1 MQGSPTWVEIDLDTL
16 VKNIQV
22 IREKTE
28 AGVTM
33 MLTVKADAYGHGAV
47 QVARAAEGVVDRF
60 GVATVDEALEMQRAG
75 ITKKILILSPI
86 LGAEI
91 PIVVDNGFAMTVP
104 SIEVAK
110 STGAYG
116 RRHGVTTEVHV
127 EVDTGM
133 GRTGVFAGEAEAL
146 IKEITSI
153 TGLKLGGV
161 FTHFPVSDT
170 DPDFTRTQIA
180 EFNDLLGRLAI
191 SGLEVPVT
199 HSANS
204 AAVATIPES
213 HLQMLRPGLLAYGL
227 LPAGMSELSPT
238 RPILTWKSR
247 IAQIRNLPSGRSVSY
262 GRTFKTKRLTRM
274 AIIPIGYGHGYPFR
288 LSGRGSMIV
297 AGTLSPI
304 LGRVTMDMTMLDVT
318 GVAPEPGVGD
328 EVVVIGRQGNAEISA
343 DRIAEWA
350 DSISYEVFCG
360 ISKRVPRIYRRG
372 GKVEAYKSLLG
383 VIPDPAGS

>member
-16 VKNIQV
+16 VRNIEI
-22 IREKTE
+22 IRQK
-28 AGVTM
+28 AGAGISI

-47 QVARAAEGVVDRF
+47 QVARATENEVAQF

-75 ITKKILILSPI
+75 IGKRILILSPV

-91 PIVVDNGFAMTVP
+91 PIVVDNGFAMTVS
-104 SIEVAK
+104 SIEAAR
-110 STGAYG
+110 SAGAYG
-116 RRHGVTTEVHV
+116 CRRGVTTEVHV

-153 TGLKLGGV
+153 SGLELGGV

-170 DPDFTRTQIA
+170 DPDFTRAQIA
-180 EFNDLLGRLAI
+180 EFKGLLKRLAE
-191 SGLEVPVT
+191 SGLKIPVT

-204 AAVATIPES
+204 AAVATMPES
-213 HLQMLRPGLLAYGL
+213 HLQMMRPGLLAYGL
-227 LPAGMSELSPT
+227 LPAGVSDPPPT
-238 RPILTWKSR
+238 SPILTWKTR
-247 IAQIRNLPSGRSVSY
+247 IAQIRNLPAGRTVSY
-262 GRTFKTKRLTRM
+262 GRTFKTERPTRM
-274 AIIPIGYGHGYPFR
+274 AIIPIGYGHGYPYR

-297 AGTLSPI
+297 RGTLAPI
-304 LGRVTMDMTMLDVT
+304 IGRVTMDMTMLDVT
-318 GVAPEPGVGD
+318 DVSPEPGVGD
-328 EVVVIGRQGNAEISA
+328 EVVAIGRQGNADISA
-343 DRIAEWA
+343 DRLAKWA
-350 DSISYEVFCG
+350 DSISYEIFCG